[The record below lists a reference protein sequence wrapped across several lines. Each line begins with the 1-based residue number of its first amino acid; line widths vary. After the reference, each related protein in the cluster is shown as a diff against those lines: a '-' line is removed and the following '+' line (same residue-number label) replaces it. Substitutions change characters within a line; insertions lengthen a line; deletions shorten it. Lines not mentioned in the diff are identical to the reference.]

1 MPTVTLREFT
11 GANAATMSGP
21 IAGVALMSADVAS
34 DDPSGYPV
42 SPGSNSMEKWLA
54 VSIDAADGTSFSNFS
69 IEVTGDLPDGVTI
82 RVGVAD
88 AGSTPTSA
96 TSQVAKTTL
105 AAGRRFIWDV
115 NTYSADGDRT
125 RYLVLQEAVAATAAT
140 GAIPQQVLSFG
151 YAVG

>member
-1 MPTVTLREFT
+1 MTVSLSVFT
-11 GANAATMSGP
+11 GTGAATETPGQTA
-21 IAGVALMSADVAS
+21 ITLLSADSAS
-34 DDPSGYPV
+34 TNPSSAEV
-42 SPGSNSMEKWLA
+42 VPGTNSFERWMA
-54 VSIDAADGTSFSNFS
+54 VSIDTADAQTYSNFWV
-69 IEVTGDLPDGVTI
+69 EMTGDLPDGVTI

-88 AGSTPTSA
+88 AGSTPTAA

-115 NTYSADGDRT
+115 NSYSSDGDRT
-125 RYLVLQEAVAATAAT
+125 RYLVLQEAVAASAAS